1 MFAPQLQPNL
11 APNRAHRR
19 AHLQR
24 TSRCRRSTP
33 GRRVQVV
40 PCGEH
45 YRLPVKG
52 GRFVLVAHHFKQVR
66 HSYTR

>member
-1 MFAPQLQPNL
+1 MYSPLQPVVL
-11 APNRAHRR
+11 ANREQRR

-24 TSRCRRSTP
+24 NSRCRRSTP

-40 PCGEH
+40 PCGAH

-66 HSYTR
+66 HSHTA

>member
-1 MFAPQLQPNL
+1 MVVPQLNPNPE
-11 APNRAHRR
+11 PNRAQRR

-45 YRLPVKG
+45 YREWRSG
-52 GRFVLVAHHFKQVR
+52 GCVLVAHHFKQVR